1 MQKTQAQNIVKETLQ
16 NDFDKER
23 FLYFV
28 KNLLNKVDE
37 SKAFHAHGYVP
48 EAYKKYVKTYER
60 LATYTD
66 SDDRKIDILVVYLQ
80 KETSLER
87 ARTAQRNFVAR
98 YLKDRDQKDAGLV
111 AFVSPD
117 PADWR
122 FSLVKMEYKFT
133 EGKSGK

>member
-16 NDFDKER
+16 NDFNKER
-23 FLYFV
+23 FLYLI

-66 SDDRKIDILVVYLQ
+66 SDNRKIDILVVYLQ
-80 KETSLER
+80 KEISLER

-98 YLKDRDQKDAGLV
+98 YLV
-111 AFVSPD
+111 N
-117 PADWR
+117 
-122 FSLVKMEYKFT
+122 
-133 EGKSGK
+133 